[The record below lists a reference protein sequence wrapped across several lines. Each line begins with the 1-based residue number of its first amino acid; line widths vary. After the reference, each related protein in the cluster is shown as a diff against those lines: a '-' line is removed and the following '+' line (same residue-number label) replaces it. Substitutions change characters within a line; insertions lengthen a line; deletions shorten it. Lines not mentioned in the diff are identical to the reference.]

1 MSFIKTSEKRESVF
15 LETFRASAYSFA
27 ILFNENLSK
36 RALAKI
42 LRARASEHSSTF
54 REQLEQRPNVAST
67 FKLTERDHLIARSKG
82 LRVKSVRRRQCRYKA
97 VVGCPAARLL
107 KKMKIGFSL
116 PRRYHFDGRSLSE
129 SKQPQFRFLYLKSR
143 QML

>member
-1 MSFIKTSEKRESVF
+1 MF

-54 REQLEQRPNVAST
+54 REQLEQRPNFAST

-82 LRVKSVRRRQCRYKA
+82 LRVKSVRRRQCRYKV
-97 VVGCPAARLL
+97 VVGCTAVRLL
-107 KKMKIGFSL
+107 KKNENRIFSSTSIPL
-116 PRRYHFDGRSLSE
+116 
-129 SKQPQFRFLYLKSR
+129 
-143 QML
+143 